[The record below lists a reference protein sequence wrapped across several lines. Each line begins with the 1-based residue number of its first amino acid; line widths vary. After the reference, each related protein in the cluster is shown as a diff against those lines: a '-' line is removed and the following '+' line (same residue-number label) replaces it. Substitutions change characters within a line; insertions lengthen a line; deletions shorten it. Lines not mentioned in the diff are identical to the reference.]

1 MAFIWNIGI
10 APGNVKPRTGQ
21 VTRRTASL
29 RNKSDDVEA
38 EKGLSRVRAIRSRK
52 KNKIPGWE
60 IRYDMC
66 SRYVILQTPFSLVDA
81 RQGRE
86 AVTSPLPALRAEAH
100 NTTPPSIKLD
110 R

>member
-21 VTRRTASL
+21 VIRRTASL

-38 EKGLSRVRAIRSRK
+38 EKGLSRVRVIRSGEKR
-52 KNKIPGWE
+52 IPGWE

-66 SRYVILQTPFSLVDA
+66 SRHGVLQTPFSRVDA

-86 AVTSPLPALRAEAH
+86 VVTSPLPALRAEAH
-100 NTTPPSIKLD
+100 DTTRPSTRLD

>member
-29 RNKSDDVEA
+29 HNKSDDVEA
-38 EKGLSRVRAIRSRK
+38 EKGLSRMRAIRSGK
-52 KNKIPGWE
+52 KN
-60 IRYDMC
+60 RYQAG
-66 SRYVILQTPFSLVDA
+66 RYAMICAVGMSSCRLPFSLVDA

-86 AVTSPLPALRAEAH
+86 AGTSPLPALRAEAH
-100 NTTPPSIKLD
+100 NTTPPSTKLD